1 MTELIQLGKSTYYID
16 LPSKVGIYEFA
27 PGRVILIDTST
38 ADAARKIE
46 AVLEERGWK
55 PEYIVNTHSHV
66 DHVGCNNFLQAKY
79 GCMAYAHEVEA
90 SFIKEPLMAA
100 CFLYGGHPYKIMRHS
115 FLMAKPSKCEDLAL
129 CPLPEGFE
137 TFLLSGHAMGMTA
150 VRTPDNI
157 WFVGDIATSEEILN
171 KYHIAFTYDP
181 GEYLKSLDT
190 ALTLKGDMFVCAHAE
205 PVKDLGP
212 LIEFNRRKMEDIMD
226 NVINICRSDP
236 QSFEHIFKGVSDH
249 YGLELN
255 FMLAANAGSAVRSVI
270 STLVDARRLKSAVQD
285 NIVVYSALL

>member
-1 MTELIQLGKSTYYID
+1 MSELVQLGKSTYYVD
-16 LPSKVGIYEFA
+16 LPSKVGIYEIG

-38 ADAARKIE
+38 ADAARKID
-46 AVLEERGWK
+46 AVLEERGWR
-55 PEYIVNTHSHV
+55 PEFIINTHSHV
-66 DHVGCNNFLQAKY
+66 DHVGCNNFLQSKY
-79 GCMAYAHEVEA
+79 GCTAYAHEIESA
-90 SFIKEPLMAA
+90 FIREPLMAA
-100 CFLYGGHPYKIMRHS
+100 CYLYGGHPYKIMRHS
-115 FLMAKPSKCEDLAL
+115 FLMAKPSKCESLDR
-129 CPLPEGFE
+129 CSLPEGFE

-181 GEYLKSLDT
+181 GEYLKSLDL

-212 LIEFNRRKMEDIMD
+212 IIEFNRNKMLDIME
-226 NVINICRSDP
+226 NTVKICQNGP
-236 QSFEHIFKGVSDH
+236 VSFERIFKAVCDH

-285 NIVVYSALL
+285 NVVVYSALS